1 MKIPRLKMRKSTRS
15 TLSGLA
21 IGAASLYALASA
33 YDEAR
38 DNLLRFFVSIL
49 LLLLLILVFAATF
62 VALYHGA
69 RYLGRKVFGQA
80 STAEEDTKE

>member
-33 YDEAR
+33 YAEAR
-38 DNLLRFFVSIL
+38 DNLVRFFVSIL

-69 RYLGRKVFGQA
+69 RYLGRKVFAQA
-80 STAEEDTKE
+80 STEAEDTKE

>member
-33 YDEAR
+33 YAEAR
-38 DNLLRFFVSIL
+38 DNLVRFFVSIL
-49 LLLLLILVFAATF
+49 VLLLLILVFAATF

-69 RYLGRKVFGQA
+69 RYLGRKVLGQA
-80 STAEEDTKE
+80 STEAEDTKE